1 MKTYWIQ
8 RQEFNNK
15 VAGKLGLGQIA
26 EVLLMDQED
35 KQWLKAELRTTTDK
49 AAKGGASLK
58 VLADYGEPTDEEYHI
73 EILRIDSPEE
83 D

>member
-8 RQEFNNK
+8 KQEFNNK
-15 VAGKLGLGQIA
+15 IAGKLGQIA
-26 EVLLMDQED
+26 EVLLMDQND

-49 AAKGGASLK
+49 AAGGGATLK
-58 VLADYGEPTDEEYHI
+58 VLADYGEPTDEEYQI
-73 EILRIDSPEE
+73 EIIRIDSPEE